1 MVKPNSELSSVGIS
15 EDSRFCCMYILLKV
29 GVVKV
34 KMESFLSL
42 IADLDLCIL
51 FSTLQY
57 CVVMSLT
64 DKF

>member
-1 MVKPNSELSSVGIS
+1 MVKLNSELSSVGIS
-15 EDSRFCCMYILLKV
+15 EDSHFLCMYILLKG

-34 KMESFLSL
+34 KIENFLSL
-42 IADLDLCIL
+42 IAGLDLCIL

-57 CVVMSLT
+57 CVAMSLT